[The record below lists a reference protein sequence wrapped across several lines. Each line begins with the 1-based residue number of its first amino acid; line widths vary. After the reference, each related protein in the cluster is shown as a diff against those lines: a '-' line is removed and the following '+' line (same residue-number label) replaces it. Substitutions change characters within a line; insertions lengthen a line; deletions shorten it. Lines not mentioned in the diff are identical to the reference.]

1 MELGTKEAAVSA
13 DTPIGVNLPI
23 VTIFES
29 YGSGA
34 SYVGPRVA
42 EALGLPFHRQAFS
55 SEEIEEAESRREN
68 EGLIARVFGAL
79 GTSYGGVDV
88 GDVTAAQRDTYE
100 LTTENTRIVLDEA
113 ARGGV
118 IVGRN
123 GAFILA
129 DRPGALHVRLDGPL
143 RQRVE
148 RAARDSGID
157 LARAEKRQKREDQAR
172 AVMSID
178 LYGWDP
184 RRDEYYDL
192 VINTG
197 RLDLDTAVEIIVAA
211 SRVRARQL
219 QG

>member
-1 MELGTKEAAVSA
+1 MTA
-13 DTPIGVNLPI
+13 DTPTGRTLPV
-23 VTIFES
+23 VTLFES

-34 SYVGPRVA
+34 AYVGPKVA
-42 EALGLPFHRQAFS
+42 EALGLPFHQQAFS
-55 SEEIEEAESRREN
+55 SEEIEAGETRREN
-68 EGLIARVFGAL
+68 EGLISRVFGAL

-88 GDVTAAQRDTYE
+88 GDVTAAQRDSYE
-100 LTTENTRIVLDEA
+100 LTMENTRIVLDEA
-113 ARGGV
+113 AQGGV

-123 GAFILA
+123 GAFILT

-143 RQRVE
+143 QQRLE

-157 LARAEKRQKREDQAR
+157 LARAEKRQKREDQVR

-184 RRDEYYDL
+184 RKDEYYDL

-211 SRVRARQL
+211 SRVRAQQP
-219 QG
+219 QGRGAPPQG

>member
-1 MELGTKEAAVSA
+1 MSA
-13 DTPIGVNLPI
+13 DTPIGGNLPI